1 MVHRIR
7 RTGLAE
13 DLAVVLRID
22 PVEGLVAAHVRTG
35 LGAAVRTVTGPAED
49 RRDRPVVDKGNLP
62 LVDRNLDSLAD
73 LEADLEE
80 VGCILDSRK
89 AAEVEDTRSV
99 EADTANLS
107 TC

>member
-35 LGAAVRTVTGPAED
+35 QGAAVRTVTGLAED

-80 VGCILDSRK
+80 VGCILGFRK
-89 AAEVEDTRSV
+89 AAEVEDSRPV
-99 EADTANLS
+99 GAGMANLS